1 MIDLTTPVFLLA
13 RTEATMATYIALLD
27 YTEQGIRNIQE
38 SPKRA
43 DAFGD
48 LAAGLGCTIKDLF
61 WTSGAHDGVLILE
74 APDDET
80 VSALFLSLGKTGNV
94 RTQTLR
100 AYGRAEM
107 EGIIAKMS

>member
-1 MIDLTTPVFLLA
+1 
-13 RTEATMATYIALLD
+13 MAIYIALID

-43 DAFGD
+43 DAFAD
-48 LAAGLGCTIKDLF
+48 TAAKAGCTIKNLY

-74 APDDET
+74 APDAET
-80 VSALFLSLGKTGNV
+80 VAALVLSLGRTGNV

-100 AYGRAEM
+100 AYGRAEI